1 MPRVPFVAG
10 NWKMHMTRGE
20 AADLLGELLP
30 MVQSFRDIDIAVCPP
45 FTALASVRERLRG
58 TPVQLGAQNCHAAAK
73 DGKPVHAGAYTGEI
87 SARMLADAG
96 VSWVILGH
104 SERRQF
110 FGETDAGVNLKIRAT
125 FECGLL
131 PIVCVGETL
140 AERESGRTFDVI
152 DTQVRGCMADLPGA
166 DVARLV
172 IAYEP
177 VWAIGTGRTATPDQA
192 QEVHAHIRTRL
203 VSLFGEGVAR
213 AVRIQYGGSVKATN
227 AAQLFALPDVDGGL
241 IGGASLQAREF
252 AEILQ
257 AARHQA

>member
-10 NWKMHMTRGE
+10 NWKMHMTQGE

-30 MVQSFRDIDIAVCPP
+30 MVQSFRDIDMAVCPP

-58 TPVQLGAQNCHAAAK
+58 TPLRLGAQNCHASAK
-73 DGKPVHAGAYTGEI
+73 DGKPVHHGAYTGEV

-104 SERRQF
+104 SERRQY
-110 FGETDAGVNLKIRAT
+110 FGETDAAVNLKIRAVL
-125 FECGLL
+125 ECGML
-131 PIVCVGETL
+131 PIACVGETL

-152 DTQVRGCMADLPGA
+152 DTQVHGCLVDLPAA

-203 VSLFGEGVAR
+203 ARMFGETTAQ
-213 AVRIQYGGSVKATN
+213 AVRIQYGGSVKASN
-227 AAQLFALPDVDGGL
+227 ARQLFALPDVDGGL
-241 IGGASLQAREF
+241 IGGASLQAKEF

-257 AARHQA
+257 AARP